1 MNNQMIT
8 NFEKEFDF
16 KEYSDFLLQRN
27 IEEFIGNILINDI
40 HPFANKLNEFISL
53 PELGSHL
60 ISQRVNGIYTHHGIY
75 VGNKKVIEYSG
86 FSEGFNFDDIL
97 PINDNNRSPISIISL
112 EEFGKGKG
120 FKIKLHPNSKFSK
133 EEIVKRAYEKLNE
146 KKYNLFFNNC
156 EQFAN
161 YCIYGIS
168 SSKQTQGLLK
178 SSTKI
183 LRNTPVNFINETNQ
197 LRKSFLAY
205 LNDDI
210 SSEKLLEDIGHIS
223 TTSISSLYYAG
234 FFQTVIPIPVVGA
247 FVGAFVGYTL
257 GSMLYDTGLFSVT
270 GDSEIV
276 KIAKDKRVKLERIS
290 NIIIPVIEKSRIDFD
305 KYVDKYFGDRK
316 KYFDNIFNK
325 IDNSIINGEYQ
336 EQIDGLSKISIASTN
351 KDISCKNIEEFK
363 KFLES
368 NIKN

>member
-16 KEYSDFLLQRN
+16 KEYSDFLLQKN

-86 FSEGFNFDDIL
+86 FSEGFN
-97 PINDNNRSPISIISL
+97 INDIIPIEQCNRSPISIVSL
-112 EEFGKGKG
+112 EEFTKGNG
-120 FKIKLHPNSKFSK
+120 FKIKLHPNSKSSK

-156 EQFAN
+156 EQFAI
-161 YCIYGIS
+161 YCIYGIA

-178 SSTKI
+178 SSTKM
-183 LRNTPVNFINETNQ
+183 LKNTPINFMNEINQ
-197 LRKSFLAY
+197 LRKSFIAY
-205 LNDDI
+205 FDDKI
-210 SSEKLLEDIGHIS
+210 SAEKLFEDIGHTS
-223 TTSISSLYYAG
+223 TTSVSSIYYAG
-234 FFQTVIPIPVVGA
+234 FFQVAVPIPFLGA
-247 FVGAFVGYTL
+247 FIGAFVGYTL
-257 GSMLYDTGLFSVT
+257 GSMLYDTGLFSFT

-276 KIAKDKRVKLERIS
+276 KIAKDKRAKLERIS
-290 NIIIPVIEKSRIDFD
+290 NTLIPIIEKSRIDFE
-305 KYVDKYFGDRK
+305 KYVDKYFADRK
-316 KYFDNIFNK
+316 KYFDNMFNK
-325 IDNSIINGEYQ
+325 IDNSIIDGKYQ
-336 EQIDGLSKISIASTN
+336 DRIDGLSKISIALTN
-351 KDISCKNIEEFK
+351 KDISSKSNKEFK

-368 NIKN
+368 NKK